1 MERALAGDVGTYEGP
16 FSVGPSAREM
26 WISFA
31 ASPLLGPSQEVIGGI
46 GVVTDLTEGKQ
57 AEELVQ
63 RLAYRDLVTG
73 LPNRALFRD
82 RIDQAVAVAERHGQ
96 KLVIG
101 VLDIDRFKNVNDT
114 LGHAQGDRLL
124 TEAAERIT
132 GLMRDSDSVARSGG
146 NEFLFLLTEISSARD
161 AVLAAD
167 RMLDAIAGTVAVR
180 RHDVLHLGKHRAGVL
195 SG

>member
-1 MERALAGDVGTYEGP
+1 MERALAGDAGTYEGP
-16 FSVGPSAREM
+16 VIVGPSAREM

-73 LPNRALFRD
+73 LPNRTLFRD
-82 RIDQAVAVAERHGQ
+82 RIEQAVAVAERHGQ

-146 NEFLFLLTEISSARD
+146 NEFLFLLTEISTARD

-167 RMLDAIAGTVAVR
+167 RMLDALREPWQFDGT
-180 RHDVLHLGKHRAGVL
+180 DVLHLGKHRPGVL
-195 SG
+195 S